1 MSVLKS
7 WGIKLKKEPKIE
19 IIWCCP
25 ILCGDHACIQ
35 IIILEVTCFELFNE
49 YVFQLAA
56 ASTIKIAWSPTLVVY
71 SDRLLFNP
79 LFMLSACLCRCLPLD
94 YLPLTFLS
102 SVCNFYKSDVSFNVV
117 IFGLSFLLFHQL
129 FLSTASTR
137 HLYLIVMASMN
148 SVYSVL
154 LYVQIINSAFY
165 LFIFHV
171 SGHKVVLSMFI

>member
-102 SVCNFYKSDVSFNVV
+102 SMFVVFIRVMCPLMVSYLACLFYCFTSSFYQQPLQD
-117 IFGLSFLLFHQL
+117 IYIWLLWLPWILYIQFFCMSKLSIQ
-129 FLSTASTR
+129 LSTCS
-137 HLYLIVMASMN
+137 
-148 SVYSVL
+148 
-154 LYVQIINSAFY
+154 F
-165 LFIFHV
+165 
-171 SGHKVVLSMFI
+171 SMFLAIK